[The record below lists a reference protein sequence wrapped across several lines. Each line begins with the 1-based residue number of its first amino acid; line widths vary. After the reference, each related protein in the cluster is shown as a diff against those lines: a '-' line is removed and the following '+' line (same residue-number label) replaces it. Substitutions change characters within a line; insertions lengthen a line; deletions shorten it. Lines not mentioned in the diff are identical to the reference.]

1 MALHIYDF
9 SRLLKIISINLMKIH
24 LFQGL
29 KFHSEIHLYYI
40 VQVPLG
46 VHFYGQE
53 SDRWKH
59 QTEKGV

>member
-1 MALHIYDF
+1 
-9 SRLLKIISINLMKIH
+9 MKIH

-59 QTEKGV
+59 RTEKGV